1 VGRTRLILSQ
11 SAIRKD
17 GGCQLSGRSKQDRL
31 VHVLAVVTALVS
43 LAPIGLGSLVTTLG
57 AGMAFPD
64 WPTSDGQGMLAY
76 PWLQSSG
83 DKFVEHGHRLAGM
96 LVGLCSIG
104 LCAVAWLGGSSRG
117 VRYAVAAVLAGVI
130 VQGLLGGLRVRLDR
144 QVVAFGHSVF
154 GCLVFV
160 SLWMVSSATSRNWS
174 HIGRDSNNSKFVW
187 FLAWAYPLMV
197 LVQYVFG
204 GVIRHLG
211 SMVHAHLAGAALVF
225 VLAGFV
231 VISSFCG
238 DLRALRNRAILV
250 GLAVTFQV
258 LLGLGVWVTKF
269 GFAPSGLVAVQHSMP
284 QVVSR
289 TTHTFV
295 GMLVVATAVSWAVT
309 VLRSNTTAECS
320 AASGKL
326 ATS

>member
-1 VGRTRLILSQ
+1 MAART
-11 SAIRKD
+11 
-17 GGCQLSGRSKQDRL
+17 KQDQR

-96 LVGLCSIG
+96 LVGFCTVG
-104 LCAVAWLGGSSRG
+104 LCMVAWLGKSSSG
-117 VRYAVAAVLAGVI
+117 VRYAVVLVLAGVI

-160 SLWMVSSATSRNWS
+160 SLWMVSSATSRHWNQS
-174 HIGRDSNNSKFVW
+174 EKDFVNSKFVW
-187 FLAWAYPLMV
+187 GLAWAYPIVVLM
-197 LVQYVFG
+197 QYVFG

-211 SMVHAHLAGAALVF
+211 SMLHAHLAGAALVF
-225 VLAGFV
+225 LFGCCV
-231 VISSFCG
+231 VISSFRMNFPKVRS
-238 DLRALRNRAILV
+238 RAVLV
-250 GLAVTFQV
+250 GVAVFGQI

-269 GFAPSGLVAVQHSMP
+269 GFAPVGLVAVQHSMP
-284 QVVSR
+284 QVVARSL
-289 TTHTFV
+289 HTVV
-295 GMLVVATAVSWAVT
+295 GMVVVATAVSWAVT
-309 VLRSNTTAECS
+309 VLKSDRSACRH
-320 AASGKL
+320 L
-326 ATS
+326 ATG

>member
-1 VGRTRLILSQ
+1 MNLRLTQ
-11 SAIRKD
+11 AAIRKD

-31 VHVLAVVTALVS
+31 VHVLAVVTAVVS

-96 LVGLCSIG
+96 LVGFCSIG
-104 LCAVAWLGGSSRG
+104 LCAVAWLGGSSKG
-117 VRYAVAAVLAGVI
+117 VRYAVVAVLLGVI

-160 SLWMVSSATSRNWS
+160 SLWMVSSATSHRWS
-174 HIGRDSNNSKFVW
+174 QIGRDSISSKFVW
-187 FLAWAYPLMV
+187 FLAWAYPLLV
-197 LVQYVFG
+197 LIQYVFG

-211 SMVHAHLAGAALVF
+211 SMLHAHLVGAGLVF
-225 VLAGFV
+225 VFASCV
-231 VISSFCG
+231 VISSFRVG
-238 DLRALRNRAILV
+238 FREVRPRAILV
-250 GLAVTFQV
+250 GLAVVVQI

-269 GFAPSGLVAVQHSMP
+269 GFAPSGLVAVQHSML
-284 QVVSR
+284 QVVAR
-289 TTHTFV
+289 TSHTVV

-309 VLRSNTTAECS
+309 VLRSGTGAECPTGT
-320 AASGKL
+320 GKL
-326 ATS
+326 VAS

>member
-1 VGRTRLILSQ
+1 LAART
-11 SAIRKD
+11 
-17 GGCQLSGRSKQDRL
+17 KQDQR

-83 DKFVEHGHRLAGM
+83 DKFIEHGHRLAGM
-96 LVGLCSIG
+96 LVGLCTVG
-104 LCAVAWLGGSSRG
+104 LCMVAWLGKSSSG
-117 VRYAVAAVLAGVI
+117 VRYAVVLVLAGVI

-160 SLWMVSSATSRNWS
+160 SLWMVSSATSRHWNQS
-174 HIGRDSNNSKFVW
+174 EKDFVNSKFVW
-187 FLAWAYPLMV
+187 CLAWAYPIVV
-197 LVQYVFG
+197 LTQYVFG

-211 SMVHAHLAGAALVF
+211 SMLHAHLAGAALVF
-225 VLAGFV
+225 LFGCCV
-231 VISSFCG
+231 VISSFRMNFPKVRS
-238 DLRALRNRAILV
+238 RAALV
-250 GLAVTFQV
+250 GLAVFGQV

-269 GFAPSGLVAVQHSMP
+269 GFAPAGLVAVQHSML
-284 QVVSR
+284 QVVARSL
-289 TTHTFV
+289 HTV
-295 GMLVVATAVSWAVT
+295 IGMVVVATAVSWAVT
-309 VLRSNTTAECS
+309 VLKSDRSACRN
-320 AASGKL
+320 L
-326 ATS
+326 ATG